1 MAILTAAVTVLTA
14 LTLFN
19 LVLSMALVRRLRHV
33 ENAGRRGPLPA
44 VPDLEQLPAGRVIPE
59 FTATSVTGAE
69 VSSRELIGDR
79 AVYAFFDTDCGICK
93 KQLRPLVEF
102 AEDAGLAPGQ
112 VIAFVGHE
120 NPDAD
125 VHAYTSVLE
134 NRATIVMQ
142 SLDDEVGRAF
152 SPGGVPA
159 VVLADADGTV
169 VRSGVEVEDLATAFV
184 GA

>member
-1 MAILTAAVTVLTA
+1 MAILTAAVVVLTA
-14 LTLFN
+14 LALFN
-19 LVLSMALVRRLRHV
+19 LVLTMALVRRLRRV
-33 ENAGRRGPLPA
+33 ESTGHRGSLPA
-44 VPDLEQLPAGRVIPE
+44 FPDLERLPAGRAVPE
-59 FTATSVTGAE
+59 FTATSATGAE
-69 VSSRELIGDR
+69 VSSRERVGDR

-102 AEDAGLAPGQ
+102 AADAGLAPEQ
-112 VIAFVGHE
+112 VIAFIGHE

-125 VHAYTSVLE
+125 VDAYTSVLE

-159 VVLADADGTV
+159 VVLADADGII
-169 VRSGVEVEDLATAFV
+169 VRSGVEVEDLATAFA